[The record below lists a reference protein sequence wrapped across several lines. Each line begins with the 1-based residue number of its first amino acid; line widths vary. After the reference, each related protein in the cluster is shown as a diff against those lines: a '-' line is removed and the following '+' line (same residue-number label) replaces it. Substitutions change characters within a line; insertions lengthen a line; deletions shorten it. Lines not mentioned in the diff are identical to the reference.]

1 MDTSETESTNLSS
14 STDSTGSTDWL
25 DIASSCSSF
34 CDEIYEFSWL
44 RFDVD
49 VEFKPVLHQKRIYK
63 QQYNIPKP
71 RKGVGFAKQFKGIKY
86 SIGKKK

>member
-1 MDTSETESTNLSS
+1 MATSESG
-14 STDSTGSTDWL
+14 STDSSSSTDWL

-44 RFDVD
+44 RFDAD
-49 VEFKPVLHQKRIYK
+49 IEFKPVLHQKRIHK

-71 RKGVGFAKQFKGIKY
+71 KKGVGFVKQFKGYKY
-86 SIGKKK
+86 PIGKKK